1 MAIGTI
7 GKRQRVK
14 MIVGAPLIFAR
25 VGVTSFWIRHSCSSE
40 LTGWGSAQP
49 KWESDSV
56 AFYCFFEQ
64 SCFKRASE
72 RGADRKRSFRSG
84 NSSYSDW
91 PRSGS
96 TSPAIAAADNLHRKR
111 EIYLLGEDV
120 GQKQAV
126 AFKESDFLVVVQ
138 IEVKFVVLG
147 DRGHRR

>member
-56 AFYCFFEQ
+56 AFYCFLNQ
-64 SCFKRASE
+64 SCFKRASG
-72 RGADRKRSFRSG
+72 RGADRKRFFAAALLLFR
-84 NSSYSDW
+84 W
-91 PRSGS
+91 PRSGAQA
-96 TSPAIAAADNLHRKR
+96 PAIAAADNLHRKR
-111 EIYLLGEDV
+111 EIYLPARTSARNKPSL
-120 GQKQAV
+120 QRKR
-126 AFKESDFLVVVQ
+126 FRVVQ
-138 IEVKFVVLG
+138 M
-147 DRGHRR
+147 R